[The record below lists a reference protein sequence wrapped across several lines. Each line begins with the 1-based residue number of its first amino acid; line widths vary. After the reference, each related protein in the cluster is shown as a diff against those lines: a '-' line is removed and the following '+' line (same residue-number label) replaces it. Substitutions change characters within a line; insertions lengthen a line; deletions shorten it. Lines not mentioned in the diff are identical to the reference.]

1 MRRAGFTS
9 TSRPTPGSP
18 ASTIRSF
25 RSTAN
30 GNLQTGTFGYQPG
43 GPGDIV
49 VVRLI
54 YQWPVY
60 VSLLGLNLSD
70 SAGSKR
76 VIMSTVAFRNEP
88 YGTGP

>member
-1 MRRAGFTS
+1 
-9 TSRPTPGSP
+9 
-18 ASTIRSF
+18 
-25 RSTAN
+25 
-30 GNLQTGTFGYQPG
+30 
-43 GPGDIV
+43 